1 MPFHENWCC
10 ESRLSKWENPPCGI
24 CPRGLLELTPVN
36 ALLVKIWK
44 QLDWTGRRGGTD
56 PLQAS
61 DMLEVLALYKA
72 KFPELWERLL
82 QIETVLYSHRQGQI
96 EQRRKSEEMRNRPKQ
111 QRHG

>member
-1 MPFHENWCC
+1 MPFQENWCC
-10 ESRLSKWENPPCGI
+10 QSRLSKWENPPCDI
-24 CPRGLLELTPVN
+24 CPRRLLELSPIN

-96 EQRRKSEEMRNRPKQ
+96 EQRRKSEEMRKRPK
-111 QRHG
+111 RHG